1 MAITTDIQA
10 KNAKKPG
17 KHAVGGG
24 LYLHVM
30 ASGKYW
36 RMKYRFAGKE
46 KLLAFGKY
54 PDVSLAHARKA
65 CDKARDLLKN
75 DIDPG
80 AAKRL
85 EKIALSVAAA
95 NTFEAVAREFH
106 AMMVEQWS
114 AIHAKRWIE
123 GLGKDVFPY
132 IGRMPI
138 AAITAPVVLDTLRR
152 VERRG
157 AIETLHRL
165 RQSVGQVF
173 RYGIQTG
180 RCERDPAADLRGALK
195 QVTVKNMPAILEPPK
210 VGELMRAIWAYQGQP
225 CTKAA
230 LQLSALLFQ
239 RPGNIRM
246 MEWSEL
252 DLDAG
257 MWTIPAGKMKRRIA
271 GKINGRPHLVPLAP
285 QAMAILRELQPLTG
299 GGRYVFPSL
308 LTSERPMSENTMNAA
323 LQRMGYSRDMIVP
336 HGFRSMARTLVVER
350 LGISADVAEAQLA
363 HGKSGPLG
371 EAYDRAQYM
380 EQRKAMMRAWADYLD
395 RLRIGA
401 KVVPF
406 PTAKQA

>member
-1 MAITTDIQA
+1 
-10 KNAKKPG
+10 
-17 KHAVGGG
+17 
-24 LYLHVM
+24 M

-106 AMMVEQWS
+106 TMMVEQWS

-123 GLGKDVFPY
+123 GLEKDVFPY

-195 QVTVKNMPAILEPPK
+195 QVTVKHMPAILEPHQ

-239 RPGNIRM
+239 RPGNIRA
-246 MEWSEL
+246 MEWAWIDFDGATL
-252 DLDAG
+252 
-257 MWTIPAGKMKRRIA
+257 TIPAQAMKRRIA
-271 GKINGRPHLVPLAP
+271 GKINGRAHLVPLAP
-285 QAMAILRELQPLTG
+285 QAVAILRELQPLTE

-395 RLRIGA
+395 RLRIGGQ
-401 KVVPF
+401 VIPF
-406 PTAKQA
+406 KARSA